1 MTRYIH
7 CEFKNKI
14 SQFWKVFPGFWIK
27 DVSIQAGVSCSDLEV
42 RSEGRMSDVLGK
54 KQNKMIEFPGFVNK
68 NIGCPLKFDFQR
80 NTRFSNIIYFSVMC
94 VFLCGCVCHV
104 GVGVCKV

>member
-1 MTRYIH
+1 VSFRTARAIQRNPVS
-7 CEFKNKI
+7 KTKQNKTK
-14 SQFWKVFPGFWIK
+14 QNKT
-27 DVSIQAGVSCSDLEV
+27 
-42 RSEGRMSDVLGK
+42 